1 MKGKD
6 LIVRVHVKSYI
17 LYYTYLIG
25 SLSFLFGHFLDAR
38 VEIREIWFTCLIKA
52 MVNSGKKGY
61 LRSGSNIFKLF
72 LHSSL
77 SDLESDIT
85 KNVLIF
91 NFKNVVETLGDSR

>member
-52 MVNSGKKGY
+52 TVNSGKKGY

-72 LHSSL
+72 LHSNL
-77 SDLESDIT
+77 Y
-85 KNVLIF
+85 
-91 NFKNVVETLGDSR
+91 